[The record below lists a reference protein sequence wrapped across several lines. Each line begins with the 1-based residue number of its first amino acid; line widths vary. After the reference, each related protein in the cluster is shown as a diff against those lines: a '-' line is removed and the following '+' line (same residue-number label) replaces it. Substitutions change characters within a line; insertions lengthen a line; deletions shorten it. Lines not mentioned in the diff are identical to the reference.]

1 MSHLEYCVEYCVME
15 ALDEGFG
22 ILKDSE
28 NYNED
33 YRENVNEALQLL
45 LKVQKLIKTD

>member
-1 MSHLEYCVEYCVME
+1 MSHLEYCVIE
-15 ALDEGFG
+15 AIDEGFE

-28 NYNED
+28 NYKED